1 MKKRRSEVVSEINV
15 TPLVDV
21 MLVLLIIFIISAP
34 LMRSGT
40 KVVLPK
46 AAVRESQPQRS
57 VLVTIDRAGE
67 AFLNGERVAL
77 AVLGE
82 RVASLVRR
90 APEQPVL
97 IEGDTQ
103 AEYGKIVAVMDLVR
117 QAGIQ
122 NVSLVLEPLGK

>member
-1 MKKRRSEVVSEINV
+1 M

-21 MLVLLIIFIISAP
+21 MMVLLIIFIISAP

-40 KVVLPK
+40 KVTLPK
-46 AAVRESQPQRS
+46 AAVRDSQPQRS
-57 VLVTIDRAGE
+57 VLVTIDRSGE

-77 AVLGE
+77 TVIGE
-82 RVASLVRR
+82 RVAALVQR

-103 AEYGKIVAVMDLVR
+103 AEYGKIVTVMDLVR
-117 QAGIQ
+117 QAGVQ
-122 NVSLVLEPLGK
+122 NVSLVLEPMTK

>member
-1 MKKRRSEVVSEINV
+1 V

-40 KVVLPK
+40 KVTLPK
-46 AAVRESQPQRS
+46 AAVRESQPQPQRS
-57 VLVTIDRAGE
+57 VLVTIDRSGQ
-67 AFLNGERVAL
+67 AFLNGEKIAL

-82 RVASLVRR
+82 RISALVSR

-122 NVSLVLEPLGK
+122 NVSLVLEPMTK

>member
-1 MKKRRSEVVSEINV
+1 M

-40 KVVLPK
+40 KVTLPK

-57 VLVTIDRAGE
+57 VLVTIDRTGQ
-67 AFLNGERVAL
+67 AFLNGEKIAL

-82 RVASLVRR
+82 RVSALVSR

-122 NVSLVLEPLGK
+122 NVSLVLEPMVK